1 MAVEETIYD
10 FLVECFGTGKVIW
23 KEQAGPRPSRTYAS
37 MHVLSDIEIGLA
49 ESQQVADIGGQTIN
63 EQVQLLMRMILQLEV
78 YSEAA
83 DDLATLEAMELLEG
97 CLLQLQASQTVR
109 RFRESNVA
117 FMFHERPLRLDEFTG
132 EHWERR
138 ALCDLTFTHVVTPPT
153 PESVGQIDTAV
164 PTINLS

>member
-1 MAVEETIYD
+1 MSVENVIYD
-10 FLVECFGTGKVIW
+10 FLVDCFGTGKVIW
-23 KEQAGPRPSRTYAS
+23 KEQAGPRPARPYAS